1 MSIITGKEIID
12 RFNHLSKI
20 TSDHK
25 EIIDDINKLKR
36 NLHEALNQR
45 QDSRYIDEE
54 LDEYIDS
61 TEQQIHEL
69 QEELKNNTLT
79 EDEQKEFLYLSR
91 HIGNITKY
99 TTLYD
104 DEKLEEH
111 IKDYISERYD
121 IGDYL
126 NKFIDWYEL
135 IENQRQY
142 YTEIEFDD
150 SVYSYKH

>member
-1 MSIITGKEIID
+1 MSIITGKDIID

-20 TSDHK
+20 GSNHK

-36 NLHEALNQR
+36 NLHEALNER
-45 QDSRYIDEE
+45 QDSNYIVEDV
-54 LDEYIDS
+54 DEYIDS

-69 QEELKNNTLT
+69 QEELENNTLT
-79 EDEQKEFLYLSR
+79 EDEQEEFLYLSR

-111 IKDYISERYD
+111 IKDYISERYELCRY
-121 IGDYL
+121 IVDY
-126 NKFIDWYEL
+126 IDWDKL

-150 SVYSYKH
+150 SVFYY